1 MKSCR
6 LYSLLLIPWALV
18 SAPTLHSA
26 QPHAPS
32 ITPIEAIHVAELHTG
47 AVADSVN
54 MLIEDGEPVFRV
66 DASRGGIRMRARV
79 QAVHGRLLSLARAGK
94 EGDWVTTYR
103 WPGVRVVA
111 HRGGALLGPPE
122 NTLPAIQRAI
132 EVGADLI
139 EIDIRQTKDGHLVLM
154 HDTRVDR
161 TTKGK
166 GMVSELTLEQIRRLE
181 IRSASAEVIR
191 VPTLREALEA
201 MRGQI
206 DADLDFKE
214 GDLKALAAVVRETQM
229 VEAST
234 FCSPHERCRELAS
247 IEPGIRLRPTADYP
261 EQVPALIRDLRPA
274 LINLDWHAV
283 TEEAVRSAHLGGCHA
298 FVNCLETADT
308 EFYAR
313 LAAEAGADYIQSDR
327 PDRVV
332 KLLKEMGLRKER
344 PPLGDLLGT
353 PLRASWLQYPL
364 R

>member
-1 MKSCR
+1 MKVCR
-6 LYSLLLIPWALV
+6 LCSFLLIPWAFV
-18 SAPTLHSA
+18 SALTLQSA
-26 QPHAPS
+26 QPPTAR
-32 ITPIEAIHVAELHTG
+32 ITSLEAMHVAELHTG
-47 AVADSVN
+47 AAADSVD
-54 MLIEDGEPVFRV
+54 LPIEDGEPVYRV
-66 DASRGGIRMRARV
+66 DVSRDGIRFRARV
-79 QAVHGRLLSLARAGK
+79 HAVHGRLLSLARAGK
-94 EGDWVTTYR
+94 EGDWQTTYR

-122 NTLPAIQRAI
+122 NTLSAIQRAI

-154 HDTRVDR
+154 HDTHVDR
-161 TTKGK
+161 TTNGK
-166 GMVSELTLEQIRRLE
+166 GAVSELTLEQIRRLE
-181 IRSASAEVIR
+181 IRNSSAEAIR

-201 MRGQI
+201 MRGKI

-214 GDLKALAAVVRETQM
+214 GDLNALVAVVRETQM

-247 IEPGIRLRPTADYP
+247 IEPGIRLRPPADYP
-261 EQVPALIRDLRPA
+261 EHVPALIRDLRPA

-283 TEEAVRSAHLGGCHA
+283 TDDAVRSAHLGGCHA

-332 KLLKEMGLRKER
+332 RLLKEMGLRKER
-344 PPLGDLLGT
+344 PPLGDPLGT
-353 PLRASWLQYPL
+353 PLRSSRLRYPL